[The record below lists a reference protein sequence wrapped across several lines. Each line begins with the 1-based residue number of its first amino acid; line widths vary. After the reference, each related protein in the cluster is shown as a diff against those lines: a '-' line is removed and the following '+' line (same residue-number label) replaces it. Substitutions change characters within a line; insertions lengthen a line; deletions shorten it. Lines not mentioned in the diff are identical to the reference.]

1 MRMTT
6 TVFTT
11 PDLFE
16 RILMIKRSMV
26 FSDVPTDNLRV
37 VANELKE
44 EGFVAGERVFD
55 IHEQGD
61 HMYIIESG
69 AIGISIHPKPT
80 VKDFIAVLGPGECF
94 GEMGMLDDLPRSA
107 TAHVLE
113 DTRCLMLEKERLHAL
128 IIRYPELALGIL
140 RSMSLRL
147 REANEKIGTTP
158 FKDAKSI

>member
-1 MRMTT
+1 MTT
-6 TVFTT
+6 AVFTA

-55 IHEQGD
+55 INEHGD

-69 AIGISIHPKPT
+69 AVGISIHPKPS
-80 VKDFIAVLGPGECF
+80 VKEFVAVLGPGECF

-113 DTRCLMLEKERLHAL
+113 DTRCLMLEKARLHAL
-128 IIRYPELALGIL
+128 ITRYPELALGIL

-147 REANEKIGTTP
+147 REANEKIGTP
-158 FKDAKSI
+158 FETANK